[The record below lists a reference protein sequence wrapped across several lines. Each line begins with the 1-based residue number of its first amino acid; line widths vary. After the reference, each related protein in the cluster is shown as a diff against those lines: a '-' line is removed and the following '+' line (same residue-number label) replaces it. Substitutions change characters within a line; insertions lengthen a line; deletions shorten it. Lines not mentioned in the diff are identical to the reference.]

1 MKQANASTAKDFT
14 VYLRLLSYL
23 KAYWW
28 AGILVFIGFA
38 INAATEVSV
47 ARLIKFII
55 DAINNN
61 DRSARNLFPFLVVLL
76 IFLRGIGS
84 VMGGY
89 FLAYISRGLVFNL
102 RKEVFNKF
110 LQLPPS
116 YYIENST
123 GHITSK
129 ILYNVE
135 QVTAAS
141 TEATQTILRDGLVV
155 MGLLGYLFYTNWR
168 LSLSLLIVAPVIGF
182 LVRKASKRMRKL
194 SSEMQA
200 TMGDVNHVVQEAIN
214 GYSVVKSYGGQ
225 QFESQRFER
234 FSLLNLKRGLKL
246 VITASISTPI
256 IQVFMAVALAI
267 VIWIALR
274 PEILGDTTAGEFVAY
289 LTAAGLLS
297 KPIRSLTDVNE
308 KIQRG
313 LAAAHSI
320 FEIIDM
326 PSEQDNGTQSPVL
339 TGKIGFEH
347 VGLCYG
353 QDAENKMAIQDFN
366 LQINA
371 GETVALVG
379 RSGAGKTSL
388 VSLVQRFQPVTTGKI
403 TLDDIALEDISLPA
417 LRSQVATVSQQVIL
431 FDRSVRENIAYGQLA
446 SKTDAEIIAAAR
458 AAYAHDFIMAL
469 PQGYDTI
476 LGSQGNSLSGGQRQR
491 LSIARALL
499 KDAPILILDEATSA
513 LDNESEHYIQAALQN
528 AMKCRTTIVIA
539 HRLSTIEQA
548 DRIVVMDKGRII
560 EVGRHEELLAR
571 NGLYAQMYQ
580 RDFAAGFTPD
590 MSSDCNL
597 PDSNL
602 PDSSLP
608 EPVVKSPNELP

>member
-1 MKQANASTAKDFT
+1 MKNAEKTEDFK

-23 KAYWW
+23 KSYWW
-28 AGILVFIGFA
+28 AGILVVIGFA

-47 ARLIKFII
+47 AKLIKYII

-61 DRSARNLFPFLVVLL
+61 DHTARDFIPFLVVLL
-76 IFLRGIGS
+76 IFIRGIGS
-84 VMGGY
+84 VMGSY

-110 LQLPPS
+110 LHLPPS
-116 YYIENST
+116 YYLENST

-141 TEATQTILRDGLVV
+141 TEATQTIVRDGLIVV
-155 MGLLGYLFYTNWR
+155 GLLGYLFYTNWR
-168 LSLSLLIVAPVIGF
+168 LSLSLLIVGPVIGF

-194 SSEMQA
+194 SSEMQS

-214 GYSVVKSYGGQ
+214 GYNVVKSYGGQ
-225 QFESQRFER
+225 AYESRRFET

-256 IQVFMAVALAI
+256 IQVFMAIALAI

-320 FEIIDM
+320 FDIIDM
-326 PSEQDNGTQSPVL
+326 PSEQDTGTHAPTLSGQIS
-339 TGKIGFEH
+339 FEQ
-347 VGLCYG
+347 VGLRYG
-353 QDAENKMAIQDFN
+353 QAAESKKAIDGFN
-366 LQINA
+366 LQIKA
-371 GETVALVG
+371 GETIALVG
-379 RSGAGKTSL
+379 RSGAGKSSL
-388 VSLVQRFQPVTTGKI
+388 VNLLQRFQPISEGRI
-403 TLDDIALEDISLPA
+403 TLDGLAIEDIRLAS
-417 LRSQVATVSQQVIL
+417 LRSQVSTVSQQVIL
-431 FDRSVRENIAYGQLA
+431 FDRSVRENIAYGQLEN
-446 SKTDAEIIAAAR
+446 KTDAQIIAAAK

-513 LDNESEHYIQAALQN
+513 LDNESEHFIQAALQN
-528 AMKCRTTIVIA
+528 AMKSRTTIVIA

-548 DRIVVMDKGRII
+548 DRIVVMDHGRIVEI
-560 EVGRHEELLAR
+560 GSHEELLAK

-580 RDFAAGFTPD
+580 RDFNKDGFDTERFD
-590 MSSDCNL
+590 TGRCDADGFDRGNGCGFQS
-597 PDSNL
+597 
-602 PDSSLP
+602 
-608 EPVVKSPNELP
+608 